1 MTDLFI
7 LCALGLVGISFGSFV
22 NAAVWRIKVKKDMV
36 NDRSACVHC
45 HHKLGPLDLIPV
57 ISWVFLRGK
66 CRYCKKPISVQYPL
80 VELAVAIYFVGSYL
94 VWPTTINDSYA
105 WFDFGLW
112 LIYGVMGAILFV
124 YDLRWQLLPDRI
136 VKPLIALAAVDF
148 VARAFHEQW
157 TFERFFAE
165 LLLAVLAVAGLYWV
179 LHTVSKGAWVGYGD
193 VKLGLFMGLALGWQ
207 NALLAVFLANFL
219 GVLVII
225 PGLLSGKLTRKSKVP
240 FGPFLLLGF
249 VIAGLWG
256 DRAISFYL
264 DSIDVFVA
272 TLML

>member
-1 MTDLFI
+1 
-7 LCALGLVGISFGSFV
+7 
-22 NAAVWRIKVKKDMV
+22 
-36 NDRSACVHC
+36 
-45 HHKLGPLDLIPV
+45 
-57 ISWVFLRGK
+57 
-66 CRYCKKPISVQYPL
+66 
-80 VELAVAIYFVGSYL
+80 
-94 VWPTTINDSYA
+94 
-105 WFDFGLW
+105 
-112 LIYGVMGAILFV
+112 
-124 YDLRWQLLPDRI
+124 
-136 VKPLIALAAVDF
+136 
-148 VARAFHEQW
+148 
-157 TFERFFAE
+157 
-165 LLLAVLAVAGLYWV
+165 LLLALLAVAGLYWV